1 MVGLLARLA
10 DPADPRKFGKRLL
23 ASAAIT
29 DFRVFPWCLIS
40 SHFRNPFAVVRVAG
54 IIAA

>member
-1 MVGLLARLA
+1 MVFLLARLA
-10 DPADPRKFGKRLL
+10 DPANLGKFTKRLL

-29 DFRVFPWCLIS
+29 NFGVFPCRLIS
-40 SHFRNPFAVVRVAG
+40 SHLRNPVAVVRVAG